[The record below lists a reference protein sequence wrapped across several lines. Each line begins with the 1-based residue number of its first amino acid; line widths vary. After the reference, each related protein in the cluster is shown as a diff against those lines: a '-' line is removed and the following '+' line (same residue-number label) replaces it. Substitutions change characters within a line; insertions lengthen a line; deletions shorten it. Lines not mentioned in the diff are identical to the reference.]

1 MYATNIQKDS
11 ITFIVFE
18 PGHERNLEQHSVSR
32 SDLPDEEWLK
42 LRSGLIDQ
50 TIDPDEAVRI
60 CSYRQGLASLIK
72 DHGNN
77 YMGIQ
82 VVDGQIM
89 FNGQPCRNSLSNRIL
104 ALYREGHDITP
115 WVRHA
120 EKLFR
125 NPRPWV
131 VDELDLWLASS
142 DLPMTPDGDI
152 LAYKK
157 VRRDYKDIYTATMDN
172 SVGRVV
178 SVPEQ
183 TVDTDRNRTCSSG
196 LHFCSK
202 SYLDSYGS
210 YDPDHYRVVIVKIN
224 PEHIVAIP
232 SDYDNAKGRTWR
244 YEVVGEISGHEVKYK
259 KWEAVTYEYGYPSE
273 ARIIP
278 EDRAT
283 PTDRNVIIP
292 GVGVWLKS
300 SNSASFDDSELGLRN
315 QVYYS
320 DGEYYVDASRLVDDE
335 YSLQDL
341 LWVFTDVVET
351 GNCGPYGY
359 RLNVESREEALML
372 AYYFAKYN
380 PETPTLSAC
389 RFSVSLMD
397 GDHPFINF
405 IKRNL
410 RGINVERYGHGIVS
424 ISRKGRSNRN
434 LRWRLAMALVEFAS
448 RIESGDA
455 EVFDFIGKDFM
466 TYTDKYGTTI
476 VVSDEFANFNFG
488 VAFTH
493 EIDMHDPEKGRNLAL
508 QRALGLANP
517 PVIHN

>member
-32 SDLPDEEWLK
+32 SDLPDDDWEK

-60 CSYRQGLASLIK
+60 CSYRQELSSLIEN
-72 DHGNN
+72 HGNN

-89 FNGQPCRNSLSNRIL
+89 FNGEPCRNSLSDRIL
-104 ALYREGHDITP
+104 AFYREGHDITP

-125 NPRPWV
+125 NPREWV

-157 VRRDYKDIYTATMDN
+157 VRRDYKDIYTGTMDN

-183 TVDTDRNRTCSSG
+183 TVDPDRNRTCSSG

-202 SYLDSYGS
+202 SYLRNYGS
-210 YDPDHYRVVIVKIN
+210 NEQDSCRVVIVKIN

-244 YEVVGEISGHEVKYK
+244 YEVVGEIPLNEVESK
-259 KWEAVTYEYGYPSE
+259 KWEAVTYEYGSPSE
-273 ARIIP
+273 ARIVSGP
-278 EDRAT
+278 ETEQKDGA
-283 PTDRNVIIP
+283 VIIP
-292 GVGVWLKS
+292 GVGTWLKS
-300 SNSASFDDSELGLRN
+300 SNSASLDDDDLDLRN
-315 QVYYS
+315 RVCYS
-320 DGEYYVDASRLVDDE
+320 HGEYYVDAHSLVATED
-335 YSLQDL
+335 SLQDL
-341 LWVFTDVVET
+341 LCVFTDVET

-359 RLNVESREEALML
+359 RLNVKSREEALML
-372 AYYFAKYN
+372 AYYFAQYN
-380 PETPTLSAC
+380 PETPTLSAR
-389 RFSVSLMD
+389 RFSVKLMD
-397 GDHPFINF
+397 EDHPFVNF

-410 RGINVERYGHGIVS
+410 RGINVESYGCGMVS

-448 RIESGDA
+448 MIESGDA
-455 EVFDFIGKDFM
+455 EVFNFIGKDFM
-466 TYTDKYGTTI
+466 TYTDKCGTTI
-476 VVSDEFANFNFG
+476 VVSDNFNHFG

-493 EIDMHDPEKGRNLAL
+493 EIDMYDPEKGRDIAL

-517 PVIHN
+517 PEIYN